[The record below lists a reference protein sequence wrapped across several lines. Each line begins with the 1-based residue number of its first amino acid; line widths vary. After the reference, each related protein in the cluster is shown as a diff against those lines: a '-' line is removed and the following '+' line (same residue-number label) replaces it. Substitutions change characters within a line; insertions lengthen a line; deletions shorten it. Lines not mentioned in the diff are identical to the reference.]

1 MPTYSVANSNKKNRN
16 PSEDFVNGFELHM
29 FENEKPNVYKHKS
42 LTFKHPHRE
51 TCQKWLNKITE
62 YIPSIIFTCIK
73 QFPIFVIKLFSTYKS
88 DSKRKTSYNIVKSIF
103 GTKIYT

>member
-29 FENEKPNVYKHKS
+29 FENEKPNVHKHKS

-62 YIPSIIFTCIK
+62 YIPSIIFICHQIVSNFCYK
-73 QFPIFVIKLFSTYKS
+73 IIFHL
-88 DSKRKTSYNIVKSIF
+88 
-103 GTKIYT
+103 